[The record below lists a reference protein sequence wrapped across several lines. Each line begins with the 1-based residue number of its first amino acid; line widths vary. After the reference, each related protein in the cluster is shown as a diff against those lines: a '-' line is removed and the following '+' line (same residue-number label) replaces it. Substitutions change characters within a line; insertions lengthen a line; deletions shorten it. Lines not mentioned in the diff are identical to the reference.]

1 MLLDKIKNNHNMT
14 TTYLTHRFVY
24 NWQYDLKLLDMRN
37 KTYQKRG
44 RFMRE
49 INVSLKKIK
58 QTSS

>member
-1 MLLDKIKNNHNMT
+1 MT
-14 TTYLTHRFVY
+14 TTYFTNSFVY

-49 INVSLKKIK
+49 ITMSLKKRK

>member
-1 MLLDKIKNNHNMT
+1 MT